1 MNEDGK
7 EIKKLISHFRR
18 KHMLHAREFLFCA
31 ESVFKIDPKSVI
43 RNKKMSFLSRAAKD
57 NKNQRR
63 GFLFYRKRI
72 SRRLMSSDSPHR
84 LSPGKYVIDDNRIN
98 YFNVVIISLVIQF
111 TFQTTHA
118 FDAPC

>member
-1 MNEDGK
+1 
-7 EIKKLISHFRR
+7 
-18 KHMLHAREFLFCA
+18 
-31 ESVFKIDPKSVI
+31 
-43 RNKKMSFLSRAAKD
+43 
-57 NKNQRR
+57 
-63 GFLFYRKRI
+63 
-72 SRRLMSSDSPHR
+72 MSSDSPHR